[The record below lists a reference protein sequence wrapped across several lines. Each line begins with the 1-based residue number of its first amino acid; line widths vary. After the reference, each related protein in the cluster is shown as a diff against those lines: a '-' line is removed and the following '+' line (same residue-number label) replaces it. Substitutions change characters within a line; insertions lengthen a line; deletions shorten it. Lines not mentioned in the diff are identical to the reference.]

1 MNENKLKKQAHLAA
15 YDLLK
20 STASWLDNP
29 DNEVYA
35 LLEFDEDSLSITAKA
50 CTLAS
55 AILQKA
61 ALDLQVISGIE
72 DTNKYSFN
80 MEDVLDGLNS
90 LASEFEVSNNPD
102 LVKKA
107 NLLEDILLTISSSV
121 EEQNKFK
128 QAVQKKIE
136 DIKKKSKQA
145 NSVIKVES
153 TESKASID
161 DTEKGK
167 ELRPLQAPLS
177 TRNCPD
183 HPGVMLVR
191 ISDGLFYCP
200 LNGKQYDFN
209 SGYTTEKGNKV
220 PGTSVKNQNE
230 DLDDFSMPTMFFDK

>member
-1 MNENKLKKQAHLAA
+1 MNEQKLKKQAHLSA

-35 LLEFDEDSLSITAKA
+35 LLEFDEDSLNITAKA

-61 ALDLQVISGIE
+61 ALDLQVVSGIE
-72 DTNKYSFN
+72 DTNKYSFD
-80 MEDVLDGLNS
+80 MADALDGLNS
-90 LASEFEVSNNPD
+90 LASEFEISNNPD

-107 NLLEDILLTISSSV
+107 SLLEDILLTISSSV
-121 EEQNKFK
+121 EEQSKFK
-128 QAVQKKIE
+128 QAIQKKIE

-153 TESKASID
+153 AESKSSTD
-161 DTEKGK
+161 NEKGK
-167 ELRPLQAPLS
+167 ELRPLQSTLS
-177 TRNCPD
+177 TRSCPD

-191 ISDGLFYCP
+191 ISDGLCYCP
-200 LNGKQYDFN
+200 LNGKQYDFAA
-209 SGYTTEKGNKV
+209 GYTTEKGNKV
-220 PGTSVKNQNE
+220 PGTSV
-230 DLDDFSMPTMFFDK
+230 